1 MTKKEIRYYNNI
13 AKDML
18 LDRDTPDI
26 FERIAKAGNAHA
38 AERVLRDARDRQKW
52 GWADRCR

>member
-1 MTKKEIRYYNNI
+1 MTKREIRYYSGI

-52 GWADRCR
+52 GVADRCR